1 MKGLMSDKALSVE
14 DTGKELFPCMETK
27 NKHVK

>member
-1 MKGLMSDKALSVE
+1 MKGLTSDKVLSAE

-27 NKHVK
+27 NKHIK